1 MLIAI
6 TMNEK
11 SANLAKR
18 QCVGS
23 GPLTIGDLDVRGHL
37 RVHHTISSP
46 CGGATLTLRN
56 GSSVLNSHL
65 SLPMKTLSVG
75 RMHATESLSG
85 AGLSVSGLITASY
98 MSVSGSLTGD
108 SLIGQKAQITKSLLV
123 DSGIIRQQAGGQLLL
138 GALSGV
144 THLNTD
150 FNLQGGRTLIAG
162 SIRIDGLIHTSS
174 GVIKRHNGASLSLS
188 NGATGSSSFLDSGLC
203 LGPKGSLT
211 SDTVTTTSGVL
222 RRPAGAS
229 FTLGFNGA
237 SSVLSSDLELPT
249 GGLKASSVSAEGF
262 YGCAVTSLGSVNV
275 SAIERAVSTVS
286 AFDYLQF
293 SRGQGGSCFGVD
305 ARRVRDLSP
314 SLAPV
319 HANNGVDYF
328 HMVPLIGAAVKDQH
342 NGRIRVGRVE
352 LVGGVSTIDV
362 VGMCGPV
369 YAHFLAKARVVVLAQ
384 NETGWS
390 AVRGRLVVNNDKH
403 PTVVIQCVDPSSTDS
418 VGYCIVTEADDGCV

>member
-1 MLIAI
+1 
-6 TMNEK
+6 MNRK
-11 SANLAKR
+11 NANPAKR
-18 QCVGS
+18 HCVGS
-23 GPLTIGDLDVRGHL
+23 GALTIGDLDVRGHL

-56 GSSVLNSHL
+56 GGSILNSHL

-75 RMHATESLSG
+75 RMHATETLS
-85 AGLSVSGLITASY
+85 AASLSVSGLITACY

-108 SLIGQKAQITKSLLV
+108 SLIGQQAQITKSLV
-123 DSGIIRQQAGGQLLL
+123 VGSGIIRQQAGGQLLL

-150 FNLQGGRTLIAG
+150 FNLQGGRTLTAG
-162 SIRIDGLIHTSS
+162 SIRIDGLMHTSS
-174 GVIKRHNGASLSLS
+174 GVIKRHGGASLTLS
-188 NGATGSSSFLDSGLC
+188 GGTDGSSSFLDSGLC

-211 SDTVTTTSGVL
+211 SDAVIVTRGVL

-249 GGLKASSVSAEGF
+249 GALKASSVSAEGF
-262 YGCAVTSLGSVNV
+262 YGHTATSLGSVNV

-286 AFDYLQF
+286 SFDYLQF
-293 SRGQGGSCFGVD
+293 SRGQGGLCFGVD
-305 ARRVRDLSP
+305 AGRVRELSP

-319 HANNGVDYF
+319 HANNAVDYF
-328 HMVPLIGAAVKDQH
+328 HMVPLLGAAVKDQH
-342 NGRIRVGRVE
+342 SRRIRVGRVE
-352 LVGGVSTIDV
+352 LVGGSSTIDV
-362 VGMCGPV
+362 VGMYGPV
-369 YAHFLAKARVVVLAQ
+369 YAHFLEKARVVVLAQ

-403 PTVVIQCVDPSSTDS
+403 STVVIQCVDPSSMDS
-418 VGYCIVTEADDGCV
+418 VGYCIVADVDDNERGGCV